1 MTSPHASADFGRGG
15 MMTAENL
22 AKLERLTKLREVCP
36 VVTPL
41 RPRRAML
48 PVLAGSPAPRRL

>member
-1 MTSPHASADFGRGG
+1 

-48 PVLAGSPAPRRL
+48 PVLAGSPARRL